1 MAEKETTGA
10 DRSPDFGLLHGE
22 LYDVLA
28 LLEGACALSAQENGS
43 GNSVVRILR
52 EARVQL
58 EDSINAF
65 DAWDLAQR
73 TGPNS

>member
-10 DRSPDFGLLHGE
+10 ANTADFGLLHGT

-28 LLEGACALSAQENGS
+28 LLEGACALSAEENGS

-58 EDSINAF
+58 EDSINGF

-73 TGPNS
+73 SQPE